1 LAWTNTPA
9 YFRVHLAFVLI
20 DIEEKYFE
28 RSEFFLKKL
37 LIEDD

>member
-1 LAWTNTPA
+1 MAKHASLFQSP
-9 YFRVHLAFVLI
+9 FRFVLI

-28 RSEFFLKKL
+28 RSENFLKKL